1 MTFSI
6 HHQSRSR
13 WNPCRACL
21 QLGITLL
28 LLGEAFGP
36 RLRGD
41 TVLVEPFAY
50 PDGFLEELSLG
61 KWTGHSGTALQVD
74 VLEERLQLTSAE
86 SQDVN
91 ARLAGE
97 PFTATGTPALYA
109 RFSVRFTRLPTA
121 AGGYFAHFNSGT
133 FRGRVWAL
141 ASPIAPETFRLG
153 LSSISGTAPTAV
165 DERELVLETDYLV
178 VVRLS
183 LADGFAQL
191 WIDPAAESDPSI
203 SSDAGTAVTVNS
215 FAFRQAA
222 GIGTLSV
229 DDLVVA
235 TTFEE
240 ALQHAAEIRTAPRI
254 TTQPV
259 SVDAVRGDQVEFL
272 VNVTGN
278 PPPTFLWL
286 FNNLPIPSETNAV
299 LTLFGATP
307 AQAGEYRVVV
317 TNPLGSVTS
326 DPAVL
331 TVTEPP
337 VVFPMPPIVNFTNQL
352 SNLVRPGDLLT
363 SSSRGEYVL
372 RPAET
377 LTINVR
383 LEDNLQKPLLVRPLG
398 ERLPVGTAWKLTQP
412 VPWLVMAELVFTA
425 TEPLGGQSFLAQ
437 LEAIN
442 QQGTNRTQWRVYVP
456 LASEAGVV
464 INEFLANPTDNPA
477 AAHYNPLQRETAS
490 ASNRIGTEDEYVEF
504 INLGSGV
511 VDLQGWTFSDAV
523 AVRHTFGPFDFILP
537 SGSFVLYGGRLSG
550 SVPRLDRR
558 IPATFANG
566 GASGLALNNNGDDL
580 VLRNARGQMV
590 ARVVYSAAL
599 VHAEG
604 SVTRVP
610 DGAGDFAPH
619 FSSTG
624 LAVSPGLTTTGGL
637 FPGTEFPGP
646 LPLKVVTEKVAGSFM
661 IRLRWSADTNL
672 TYTVLSA
679 LSPEGPYT
687 PAATGLSASEFIDA
701 SAPVTPQRFFRVQ
714 TP

>member
-6 HHQSRSR
+6 HHQRRSR
-13 WNPCRACL
+13 RNPGRASL
-21 QLGITLL
+21 RLGIILVFM
-28 LLGEAFGP
+28 GGVFAA
-36 RLRGD
+36 RLHGD
-41 TVLVEPFAY
+41 TVLVEPFAH

-74 VLEERLQLTSAE
+74 VLGERLQLTSAE

-97 PFTATGTPALYA
+97 PFTAAGTPALYA
-109 RFSVRFTRLPTA
+109 RFKVRFSRLPAA

-141 ASPIAPETFRLG
+141 ASPVAPEAFRLG
-153 LSSISGTAPTAV
+153 LSSISGTAPTTV

-178 VVRLS
+178 VLRLS
-183 LADGFAQL
+183 LADGFARL

-215 FAFRQAA
+215 FAFRQAP

-235 TTFEE
+235 TTFEDVIQE
-240 ALQHAAEIRTAPRI
+240 AAGIRTAPRI

-259 SVDAVRGDQVEFL
+259 SVNAVRGDPVAFM
-272 VNVTGN
+272 VNVTGT
-278 PPPTFLWL
+278 PPPTFAWL
-286 FNNLPIPSETNAV
+286 FNNLPVPGETNSV
-299 LTLFGATP
+299 LSLFGVTS

-326 DPAVL
+326 APALL

-337 VVFPMPPIVNFTNQL
+337 VIFPMPPLVAFTNEL
-352 SNLVRPGDLLT
+352 SNLVRPGDGIT
-363 SSSRGEYVL
+363 STNRGEYVL
-372 RPAET
+372 RPTET
-377 LTINVR
+377 LTIKVR

-398 ERLPVGTAWKLTQP
+398 ERLPSGTAWKLTQP
-412 VPWLVMAELVFTA
+412 VPFLVMAELVFTA
-425 TEPLGGQSFLAQ
+425 DEPLGGQSFFAQ

-442 QQGTNRTQWRVYVP
+442 DQGTNRVQWRLYVP

-477 AAHYNPLQRETAS
+477 APHYNPLQRQTPS
-490 ASNRIGTEDEYVEF
+490 ASNRIGTEDEYVEL

-523 AVRHTFGPFDFILP
+523 AVRHTFGPFDFLPP

-558 IPATFANG
+558 IPAAFANG
-566 GASGLALNNNGDDL
+566 GSSGLALNNNGDDL

-599 VHAEG
+599 VNAGG

-610 DGAGDFAPH
+610 DGTGEFMPH
-619 FSSTG
+619 SGSTG
-624 LAVSPGLTTTGGL
+624 LSVTPGRSVTGGF
-637 FPGTEFPGP
+637 FPGTESPGP
-646 LPLKVVTEKVAGSFM
+646 LPLKLVAAINGFM
-661 IRLRWSADTNL
+661 IQLRWNADTNL

-679 LSPEGPYT
+679 STPEGPYT
-687 PAATGLSASEFIDA
+687 PAATGLAASEFTDA
-701 SAPVTPQRFFRVQ
+701 SAPVTPQRFFRIQ